1 MRRPANWDLLTPEL
15 QEAWRER
22 KRIYERTAPNRVK
35 AKTIER
41 KKVWQ
46 QENRDKA
53 RTSYLKYSEANRE
66 KISANQRKRYNAN
79 PKVIEKRLMKK
90 QIQDDPEK
98 IEQRRKRAAELQ
110 KIRYYANHEKNLE
123 IKRKW
128 AIQNKNKVLD
138 YQEKHRHRKY
148 RAEIK
153 VKEAEL
159 ALKPVELDMSKV
171 LAFINKKNGPE
182 SSAPITPNMAKV
194 REFIKYA

>member
-1 MRRPANWDLLTPEL
+1 MRRPANWDSLTPEL

-53 RTSYLKYSEANRE
+53 RASYLKYSEANRE

-110 KIRYYANHEKNLE
+110 KIRYYANREKNLE
-123 IKRKW
+123 MKRQW
-128 AIQNKNKVLD
+128 ALANREKVLD
-138 YQEKHRHRKY
+138 HRKN
-148 RAEIK
+148 RRNR
-153 VKEAEL
+153 EL
-159 ALKPVELDMSKV
+159 QANGFVDETKPAKLDMSKV
-171 LAFINKKNGPE
+171 LAFISKKDGPK
-182 SSAPITPNMAKV
+182 SAKPITPNMVKV

>member
-53 RTSYLKYSEANRE
+53 RASYLKYSEANRE

-110 KIRYYANHEKNLE
+110 KIRYYANREKNLE
-123 IKRKW
+123 IKRQW
-128 AIQNKNKVLD
+128 ALANREKVLD
-138 YQEKHRHRKY
+138 HRKN
-148 RAEIK
+148 RRNR
-153 VKEAEL
+153 EL
-159 ALKPVELDMSKV
+159 QADGFGDETKPAKLDMSKV
-171 LAFINKKNGPE
+171 LAFISKKDGPK
-182 SSAPITPNMAKV
+182 SAKPITPNMAKV

>member
-1 MRRPANWDLLTPEL
+1 MRRPVNWDSLTPEL

-53 RTSYLKYSEANRE
+53 RASYLKYSEANRE

-110 KIRYYANHEKNLE
+110 KIRYYANREKNLE
-123 IKRKW
+123 MKRQW
-128 AIQNKNKVLD
+128 ALANREKVLD
-138 YQEKHRHRKY
+138 HRKN
-148 RAEIK
+148 RRNR
-153 VKEAEL
+153 EL
-159 ALKPVELDMSKV
+159 QADGFVDETKPAKLDMSKV
-171 LAFINKKNGPE
+171 LAFISKKDGPK
-182 SSAPITPNMAKV
+182 SAKPITPNMAKV

>member
-1 MRRPANWDLLTPEL
+1 MSRPKNWDTLTIEA
-15 QEAWRER
+15 QDAWRER

-53 RTSYLKYSEANRE
+53 RASYLKYSEANRE

-110 KIRYYANHEKNLE
+110 KIRYYANREKNLE
-123 IKRKW
+123 MKRQW
-128 AIQNKNKVLD
+128 ALANREKVLD
-138 YQEKHRHRKY
+138 HRKN
-148 RAEIK
+148 RRNR
-153 VKEAEL
+153 EL
-159 ALKPVELDMSKV
+159 QADGFVDETKPAKLDMSKV
-171 LAFINKKNGPE
+171 LAFISKKDGPK
-182 SSAPITPNMAKV
+182 SAKPITPNMAKV

>member
-1 MRRPANWDLLTPEL
+1 MSRPVNWDSLTPEL

-53 RTSYLKYSEANRE
+53 RASYLKYSEANRE

-110 KIRYYANHEKNLE
+110 KIRYYANREKNLE
-123 IKRKW
+123 MKRQW
-128 AIQNKNKVLD
+128 ALANREKVLD
-138 YQEKHRHRKY
+138 HRKN
-148 RAEIK
+148 RRNR
-153 VKEAEL
+153 EL
-159 ALKPVELDMSKV
+159 QADGFGDETKPAKLDMSKV
-171 LAFINKKNGPE
+171 LAFISKKDGPK
-182 SSAPITPNMAKV
+182 SPAPITPDMAKV

>member
-53 RTSYLKYSEANRE
+53 RASYLKYSEANRE

-110 KIRYYANHEKNLE
+110 KIRYYANREKNLE
-123 IKRKW
+123 IKRQW
-128 AIQNKNKVLD
+128 VLANREKVLD
-138 YQEKHRHRKY
+138 HRKN
-148 RAEIK
+148 RRNR
-153 VKEAEL
+153 EL
-159 ALKPVELDMSKV
+159 QADGFGDETKPVKLDMSKV
-171 LAFINKKNGPE
+171 LAFISKKDGPK
-182 SSAPITPNMAKV
+182 SAKPITPNMAKV

>member
-1 MRRPANWDLLTPEL
+1 MRRPVNWDSLTPEL

-53 RTSYLKYSEANRE
+53 RASYLKYSEANRE

-110 KIRYYANHEKNLE
+110 KIRYYANREKNLE
-123 IKRKW
+123 MKRQG
-128 AIQNKNKVLD
+128 ALANREKVLD
-138 YQEKHRHRKY
+138 HRKN
-148 RAEIK
+148 RRNR
-153 VKEAEL
+153 EL
-159 ALKPVELDMSKV
+159 QADGFGDETKPAKLDMSKV
-171 LAFINKKNGPE
+171 LAFISKKDGPK
-182 SSAPITPNMAKV
+182 SPAPITPDMAKV

>member
-53 RTSYLKYSEANRE
+53 RASYLKYSEANRE

-110 KIRYYANHEKNLE
+110 KIRYYANREKNLE
-123 IKRKW
+123 IKRQW
-128 AIQNKNKVLD
+128 VIVNREKVLD
-138 YQEKHRHRKY
+138 HRKN
-148 RAEIK
+148 RRNRELQADGFGD
-153 VKEAEL
+153 EA
-159 ALKPVELDMSKV
+159 KPAKLDMSKV
-171 LAFINKKNGPE
+171 LAFISKKDGPK
-182 SSAPITPNMAKV
+182 SAKPITPNMAKV

>member
-1 MRRPANWDLLTPEL
+1 MRRPANWDSLTPEL

-46 QENRDKA
+46 QENRNKA
-53 RTSYLKYSEANRE
+53 RASYLKYSEANRE

-110 KIRYYANHEKNLE
+110 KIRYYANREKNLE
-123 IKRKW
+123 IKRQW
-128 AIQNKNKVLD
+128 ALANREKVLD
-138 YQEKHRHRKY
+138 HRKN
-148 RAEIK
+148 RRNR
-153 VKEAEL
+153 EL
-159 ALKPVELDMSKV
+159 QADGFGDETKPAKLDMSKV
-171 LAFINKKNGPE
+171 LAFISKKDGPK
-182 SSAPITPNMAKV
+182 SAKPITPNMAKV